1 MNKNSI
7 IIEPKIG
14 WRVINW
20 KELYEYRDLFY
31 FLVWKDLKVR
41 YAQSILGIGWAVI
54 QPVFSMLVFTIVF
67 GRLANISSDG
77 APYAIFSFVALVPWT
92 YFSNSVQD
100 ATASLVSNRNM
111 LTKVYIPRLMFP
123 LTSVIAKLVD
133 YLISLLILIVLMFWF
148 QVVPTAGLF
157 VIPLLTV
164 LMMFSAAG
172 IGMWLSALAVQYRD
186 VKYGSNFV
194 IQLLM
199 YISPV
204 VYATSIVPEKYV
216 LFYALNPMVG
226 IIEGFR
232 SAVLGTNPMP
242 WLWIGIGTITSGIMF
257 ITGVIYF
264 KRMERSFADV
274 A

>member
-7 IIEPKIG
+7 IIEPQIG